1 MPDHSDGRR
10 DAMPTHR
17 HGARSLLLLAL
28 LLIASAAHAEP
39 DTYRLSFD
47 LELQRG
53 KSRAKGAIEL
63 AQTEPLLLEARFRAP
78 PDRYKAFHGDGKIAR
93 DGDYVTWTPP
103 AEGGRI
109 EYTVE
114 LESKRASGKLDGT
127 VQPDWALFRADD
139 AFPPARA
146 RMRAGSSSHSRL
158 RLTLPD
164 DWSIIT
170 PFVEGPAGD
179 FMIENPERAF
189 DRPTGWLIA
198 GKLGRRKDTIE
209 GMDVSVAAPVGA
221 GVERLAM
228 LALLRW
234 TLPEIAREL
243 GPLPPRLSIVSAGEP
258 MWRGGLSASN
268 SIYIHADRPLL
279 SENATST
286 LLHEALHVLLPMR
299 AVRSQD
305 WIDEGLAE
313 YLALKI
319 LRDSGTISTARF
331 EAAIAGFEERGRA
344 VGDALETKHATGAV
358 RARAVVIFARFDAE
372 LATLSDDRLD
382 LFDVLREILENG
394 STRLDHEQLRAAA
407 IALTGSDDI
416 DSVPVHLTP
425 AQSPDYD
432 LTK

>member
-1 MPDHSDGRR
+1 MMLTSPAPAARAALF
-10 DAMPTHR
+10 AM
-17 HGARSLLLLAL
+17 
-28 LLIASAAHAEP
+28 LLIASASRAEP
-39 DTYRLSFD
+39 DAYRLTFD
-47 LELQRG
+47 LRLLAGESQ
-53 KSRAKGAIEL
+53 ATGAIEL
-63 AQTEPLLLEARFRAP
+63 SQPEPLLLEARFRAP
-78 PDRYKAFHGDGKIAR
+78 SDRYRAFHGDGEIVR
-93 DGDYVTWTPP
+93 NGDFVTWIPP

-109 EYTVE
+109 EYEVE
-114 LESKRASGKLDGT
+114 LESQRSSGKLDGT
-127 VQPDWALFRADD
+127 VRPDWALFRADD
-139 AFPPARA
+139 AFPPART
-146 RMRAGSSSHSRL
+146 RMRPGSSSHSRL
-158 RLTLPD
+158 RITAPAG
-164 DWSIIT
+164 WSVIT
-170 PFVEGPAGD
+170 PFAEGPAGD
-179 FMIENPERAF
+179 FIVENPERIF

-198 GKLGRRKDTIE
+198 GKLGRRKDMIE
-209 GMDVSVAAPVGA
+209 GMEVSVAAPVGA

-286 LLHEALHVLLPMR
+286 LLHEALHVLLPMS
-299 AVRSQD
+299 AVGSQD

-331 EAAIAGFEERGRA
+331 KAAIAGFEERGRA

-382 LFDVLREILENG
+382 LFDVLREIRENG
-394 STRLDHEQLRAAA
+394 STQLDHEQLRAAA